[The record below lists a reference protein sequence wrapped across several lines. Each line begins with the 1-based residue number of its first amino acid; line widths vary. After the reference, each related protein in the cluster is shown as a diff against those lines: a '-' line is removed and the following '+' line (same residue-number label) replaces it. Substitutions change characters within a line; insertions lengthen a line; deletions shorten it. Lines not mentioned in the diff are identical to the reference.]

1 MELCTLVIAQ
11 SFSTGL
17 LRKQMTKTRILVIR
31 KMITTSP
38 PQETSL
44 NILFQ
49 TFSFGVL
56 QAREI
61 GTDCFLCASI
71 SIRNVKLPTTMTMMV
86 VTDCHLPII
95 FLYCHLDI
103 ETIELK
109 MTDR

>member
-61 GTDCFLCASI
+61 GTDRFLCASI
-71 SIRNVKLPTTMTMMV
+71 SIRKCKAAYNYDHDGSYRLSSPN
-86 VTDCHLPII
+86 HLLI
-95 FLYCHLDI
+95 LSLGYRNYRTKNDG
-103 ETIELK
+103 
-109 MTDR
+109 